1 MNDSRQAAP
10 VVVIKKYENR
20 RLYDTDSSRYVN
32 LDGVAEL
39 VRGGR
44 DIQVVDSK
52 TGEDVTRHVLT
63 QIIVDGAKDPE
74 HGPPLE
80 FLRDLVRA
88 RDQAGR
94 DFFQWYLKSAGEV
107 YERMRESMRRSPF
120 APDPSWMRLW
130 DPRAIAEEMQ
140 AQMTRRMEGVFGRGS
155 GGTGSTGSAGNAGAA
170 GSGRTPERPAP
181 PPDAL
186 PPDAARPG
194 TDGGDATRAE
204 LDELKGRLL
213 DLERRLADSSD

>member
-1 MNDSRQAAP
+1 MSTSRKSLAP
-10 VVVIKKYENR
+10 IVIKKYENR
-20 RLYDTDSSRYVN
+20 RLYDTHSSRYVN
-32 LDGVAEL
+32 LEGVAEL

-107 YERMRESMRRSPF
+107 YERVRETMQRSPF

-130 DPRAIAEEMQ
+130 DPRAMAEEMH
-140 AQMTRRMEGVFGRGS
+140 AQMTRQMEGVFGRG
-155 GGTGSTGSAGNAGAA
+155 GGAGR
-170 GSGRTPERPAP
+170 GREAQEPPAP
-181 PPDAL
+181 PPT
-186 PPDAARPG
+186 AASAPE
-194 TDGGDATRAE
+194 DGGDATRAE
-204 LDELKGRLL
+204 LDELKGRLQ
-213 DLERRLADSSD
+213 DLERRLADAPD

>member
-1 MNDSRQAAP
+1 MPSP
-10 VVVIKKYENR
+10 VVIKKYENR
-20 RLYDTDSSRYVN
+20 RLYDTRNSRYVN
-32 LDGVAEL
+32 LDGVAEM
-39 VRGGR
+39 VRSGE

-74 HGPPLE
+74 RGPPLE

-107 YERMRESMRRSPF
+107 YERMQETVGKNPF

-130 DPRAIAEEMQ
+130 DPRALAEQMH
-140 AQMTRRMEGVFGRGS
+140 AQMTRQVEGVFGAGRSTAGSQGRARSASPAAPEPGTPAATQQEDS
-155 GGTGSTGSAGNAGAA
+155 GG
-170 GSGRTPERPAP
+170 
-181 PPDAL
+181 
-186 PPDAARPG
+186 
-194 TDGGDATRAE
+194 ATRAE
-204 LDELKGRLL
+204 LDELKNRLQ
-213 DLERRLADSSD
+213 DLERRLGAATD

>member
-1 MNDSRQAAP
+1 MTEP
-10 VVVIKKYENR
+10 IVIRKYENR
-20 RLYDTDSSRYVN
+20 RLYDTSSSRYVN

-120 APDPSWMRLW
+120 TPDPSWMRLW

-140 AQMTRRMEGVFGRGS
+140 AQMTRQMEGVFGRG
-155 GGTGSTGSAGNAGAA
+155 GGA
-170 GSGRTPERPAP
+170 GSSGKAEAPPAP
-181 PPDAL
+181 PPAEAPTRQPA
-186 PPDAARPG
+186 PPPQPAAAQQ
-194 TDGGDATRAE
+194 DGGGATRAE
-204 LDELKGRLL
+204 LDELKNRLQ

>member
-1 MNDSRQAAP
+1 MNTSRKSLAP
-10 VVVIKKYENR
+10 IVIKKYENR
-20 RLYDTDSSRYVN
+20 RLYDTHNSRYVN
-32 LDGVAEL
+32 LESVAEL

-107 YERMRESMRRSPF
+107 YERVRETMQRSPF

-130 DPRAIAEEMQ
+130 DPRAMAEEMH
-140 AQMTRRMEGVFGRGS
+140 AQMTRQMEGVFGRG
-155 GGTGSTGSAGNAGAA
+155 GGAGR
-170 GSGRTPERPAP
+170 GREAQEPPAP
-181 PPDAL
+181 PPT
-186 PPDAARPG
+186 AASAPE
-194 TDGGDATRAE
+194 DGGDATRAE
-204 LDELKGRLL
+204 LDELKGRLQ
-213 DLERRLADSSD
+213 DLERRLADAPD

>member
-1 MNDSRQAAP
+1 MLHDMLHRVNPLRMTDP
-10 VVVIKKYENR
+10 IVIKKYENR
-20 RLYDTDSSRYVN
+20 RLYDTHSSRYVN
-32 LDGVAEL
+32 LEGVAEL

-107 YERMRESMRRSPF
+107 YERVRETMQRSPI
-120 APDPSWMRLW
+120 APHPSWMRLW
-130 DPRAIAEEMQ
+130 DPRAMAEEMH
-140 AQMTRRMEGVFGRGS
+140 AQMTRQMEGVLGRG
-155 GGTGSTGSAGNAGAA
+155 GGAGR
-170 GSGRTPERPAP
+170 GREAQKPPAP
-181 PPDAL
+181 PPT
-186 PPDAARPG
+186 AASAPE
-194 TDGGDATRAE
+194 DGGDATRAE
-204 LDELKGRLL
+204 LDELKGRLQ
-213 DLERRLADSSD
+213 DLERRLADAPD

>member
-1 MNDSRQAAP
+1 MTDP
-10 VVVIKKYENR
+10 IVIKKYENR
-20 RLYDTDSSRYVN
+20 RLYDTHSSRYVN

-107 YERMRESMRRSPF
+107 YERVRETMRRSPF

-130 DPRAIAEEMQ
+130 DPRAMAEEMH
-140 AQMTRRMEGVFGRGS
+140 AQMTRQMEGVFGRGS
-155 GGTGSTGSAGNAGAA
+155 GAKAQEPPSPASADHPPGQD
-170 GSGRTPERPAP
+170 GSG
-181 PPDAL
+181 
-186 PPDAARPG
+186 
-194 TDGGDATRAE
+194 ATRAE
-204 LDELKGRLL
+204 LDELRSRLQ
-213 DLERRLADSSD
+213 DLERRLTDAD

>member
-1 MNDSRQAAP
+1 MTEP
-10 VVVIKKYENR
+10 IVIKKYENR
-20 RLYDTDSSRYVN
+20 RLYDTHSSRYVN

-120 APDPSWMRLW
+120 TPDPSWMRLW

-140 AQMTRRMEGVFGRGS
+140 AQMTRQMEGMFGRAGGDGS
-155 GGTGSTGSAGNAGAA
+155 GAGAET
-170 GSGRTPERPAP
+170 SPASP
-181 PPDAL
+181 P
-186 PPDAARPG
+186 AAAAPRQQGAAQQHGAAPQR
-194 TDGGDATRAE
+194 DGGATRAE
-204 LDELKGRLL
+204 LDELKNRLQ
-213 DLERRLADSSD
+213 DLERRLADSAD

>member
-1 MNDSRQAAP
+1 MSTSRKSP
-10 VVVIKKYENR
+10 SPIVIKKYENR
-20 RLYDTDSSRYVN
+20 RLYDTHSSRYVN

-107 YERMRESMRRSPF
+107 YERVRETMQRNPF

-130 DPRAIAEEMQ
+130 DPRAMAEEMH
-140 AQMTRRMEGVFGRGS
+140 AQMTRQMEGVFGRG
-155 GGTGSTGSAGNAGAA
+155 GGAGRSDKAQEPPASPPTAAPARENREDGGNAA
-170 GSGRTPERPAP
+170 
-181 PPDAL
+181 
-186 PPDAARPG
+186 
-194 TDGGDATRAE
+194 RAE
-204 LDELKGRLL
+204 LDDLKSRLQ
-213 DLERRLADSSD
+213 DLERRLADTPD

>member
-1 MNDSRQAAP
+1 MTTSRQSLAP
-10 VVVIKKYENR
+10 IVIKKYENR
-20 RLYDTDSSRYVN
+20 RLYDTHSSRYVN

-107 YERMRESMRRSPF
+107 YERMRETMRRSPF

-130 DPRAIAEEMQ
+130 DPRAMAEEMH
-140 AQMTRRMEGVFGRGS
+140 AQMTRQMEGVFGRG
-155 GGTGSTGSAGNAGAA
+155 GGANAQ
-170 GSGRTPERPAP
+170 EAP
-181 PPDAL
+181 PPSPTD
-186 PPDAARPG
+186 PPGPDE
-194 TDGGDATRAE
+194 GGATRAE
-204 LDELKGRLL
+204 LDELRSRLQ
-213 DLERRLADSSD
+213 DLERRLTDTD

>member
-1 MNDSRQAAP
+1 MNTSRKSPAP
-10 VVVIKKYENR
+10 IVIKKYENR

-44 DIQVVDSK
+44 DIRVVDSK

-107 YERMRESMRRSPF
+107 YERVRETMQRSPF

-130 DPRAIAEEMQ
+130 DPRAMAEEMH
-140 AQMTRRMEGVFGRGS
+140 AQMTRQMEGVFGRG
-155 GGTGSTGSAGNAGAA
+155 
-170 GSGRTPERPAP
+170 GSGKTEAPPASPPAETPTRPPAP
-181 PPDAL
+181 PPQ
-186 PPDAARPG
+186 PDAAQQ
-194 TDGGDATRAE
+194 DGGSATRAE
-204 LDELKGRLL
+204 LDELKNRLQ

>member
-1 MNDSRQAAP
+1 MADP
-10 VVVIKKYENR
+10 IVIKKYENR
-20 RLYDTDSSRYVN
+20 RLYDTKGSRYVN
-32 LDGVAEL
+32 LDGVAEM
-39 VRGGR
+39 VRSGE

-74 HGPPLE
+74 RGPPLE

-107 YERMRESMRRSPF
+107 YERVSETMRSSPF

-130 DPRAIAEEMQ
+130 DPRTIAE
-140 AQMTRRMEGVFGRGS
+140 QMHEASQQDDRGD
-155 GGTGSTGSAGNAGAA
+155 SA
-170 GSGRTPERPAP
+170 
-181 PPDAL
+181 
-186 PPDAARPG
+186 
-194 TDGGDATRAE
+194 RAE
-204 LDELKGRLL
+204 LDELKNRLQ
-213 DLERRLADSSD
+213 DLERRLGGATD

>member
-1 MNDSRQAAP
+1 MSDP
-10 VVVIKKYENR
+10 IVIKKYENR
-20 RLYDTDSSRYVN
+20 RLYDTHSSRYVN

-140 AQMTRRMEGVFGRGS
+140 AQMTRRMEGVFGRGA
-155 GGTGSTGSAGNAGAA
+155 GAGSAGSAGSTGAA
-170 GSGRTPERPAP
+170 GSGKRPERPVP
-181 PPDAL
+181 PPDAAA
-186 PPDAARPG
+186 PPDAAGPG
-194 TDGGDATRAE
+194 TDDGDATRAE

>member
-1 MNDSRQAAP
+1 MTDP
-10 VVVIKKYENR
+10 IVIKKYENR
-20 RLYDTDSSRYVN
+20 RLYDTHGSRYVN

-63 QIIVDGAKDPE
+63 QIIVDGAKDSE

-107 YERMRESMRRSPF
+107 YARMRKTMRRSPF

-130 DPRAIAEEMQ
+130 DPRSIAEEMH
-140 AQMTRRMEGVFGRGS
+140 ARMTRQMEGVFGAGRS
-155 GGTGSTGSAGNAGAA
+155 PGGAQGPREAATTASDPEAAAATQQGDDGAA
-170 GSGRTPERPAP
+170 
-181 PPDAL
+181 
-186 PPDAARPG
+186 
-194 TDGGDATRAE
+194 RAE
-204 LDELKGRLL
+204 LDELKNRLL
-213 DLERRLADSSD
+213 DLERRLGGSGD

>member
-1 MNDSRQAAP
+1 MTDP
-10 VVVIKKYENR
+10 IVIKKYENR
-20 RLYDTDSSRYVN
+20 RLYDTHSSRYVN

-44 DIQVVDSK
+44 DIQVLDSR

-74 HGPPLE
+74 QGPPLE
-80 FLRDLVRA
+80 FLRDLVRT

-107 YERMRESMRRSPF
+107 YERMRETMRRSPF

-130 DPRAIAEEMQ
+130 DPRAMAEEMH
-140 AQMTRRMEGVFGRGS
+140 AKMTRQMEAVF
-155 GGTGSTGSAGNAGAA
+155 GGTGGGKT
-170 GSGRTPERPAP
+170 RERPVP
-181 PPDAL
+181 AL
-186 PPDAARPG
+186 PTAVRKDDGDAA
-194 TDGGDATRAE
+194 RAE
-204 LDELKGRLL
+204 LDELKRRLQ
-213 DLERRLADSSD
+213 DLERRLADS